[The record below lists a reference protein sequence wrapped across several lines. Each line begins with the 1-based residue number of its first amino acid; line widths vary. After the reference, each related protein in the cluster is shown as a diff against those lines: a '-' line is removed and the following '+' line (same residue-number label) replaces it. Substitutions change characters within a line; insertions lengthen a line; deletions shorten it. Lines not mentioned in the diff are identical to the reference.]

1 MALPQSQ
8 RDREY
13 TNFKDNE
20 DGTTSRYVYVVDGG
34 VMSDILVTLQ
44 DILVALGGAESSFT
58 DGADSLVDD
67 GGFLLWES

>member
-1 MALPQSQ
+1 
-8 RDREY
+8 
-13 TNFKDNE
+13 
-20 DGTTSRYVYVVDGG
+20 VDGG